1 MKTIT
6 LEEGLD
12 AAYPILKEQEA
23 MLVLDLCREI
33 VEKAK
38 ADAGFSY
45 AEFLDAAENDTR
57 FQIVASQIVG
67 LARNPQDQEFQKG
80 LLNNNEKKD
89 NGTDFTGT
97 WHIYEMEAW
106 DEDYFNMEVQA
117 YIRIDPDN
125 LGVFQF
131 GLVSGCIDGKPVD
144 YADGERFEFT
154 WEGNDECDPACGS
167 GWIRIKGEDLLEGEF
182 RIHLGDDSTF
192 LARRAK

>member
-12 AAYPILKEQEA
+12 AAYPILKEQKA

-67 LARNPQDQEFQKG
+67 LARNPQDQEYQKG
-80 LLNNNEKKD
+80 PLNNNEKRD
-89 NGTDFTGT
+89 MGTDFTGT

-106 DEDYFNMEVQA
+106 DEDYFNMDVQA
-117 YIRIDPDN
+117 YIRIDPNN

-131 GLVSGCIDGKPVD
+131 GLVSGGLDGKLVD
-144 YADGERFEFT
+144 SADGERFEFT

-167 GWIRIKGEDLLEGEF
+167 GWIR
-182 RIHLGDDSTF
+182 T
-192 LARRAK
+192 

>member
-6 LEEGLD
+6 VEEGLD
-12 AAYPILKEQEA
+12 AAYPILKEQKA

-67 LARNPQDQEFQKG
+67 LARKHQDQEFQKG
-80 LLNNNEKKD
+80 LLNNNEKMD

-106 DEDYFNMEVQA
+106 DEVYFNMEVQA
-117 YIRIDPDN
+117 YIRINSNN

-131 GLVSGCIDGKPVD
+131 GLVSGGIDGKLVD

-167 GWIRIKGEDLLEGEF
+167 GWIRILDENFLEGEF

-192 LARRAK
+192 LAIRAK

>member
-1 MKTIT
+1 MKSLT

-12 AAYPILKEQEA
+12 AAYPILKEQKA

-57 FQIVASQIVG
+57 FQVMAGQIVG

-80 LLNNNEKKD
+80 LLNNNEKRD
-89 NGTDFTGT
+89 TGRDFTGT

-117 YIRIDPDN
+117 YIRIDPNN

-131 GLVSGCIDGKPVD
+131 GLVSGGINGKLVD
-144 YADGERFEFT
+144 SADGERFEFT
-154 WEGNDECDPACGS
+154 WEGNDECDPAAGS
-167 GWIRIKGEDLLEGEF
+167 GWIRILEKNFLEGEF

>member
-12 AAYPILKEQEA
+12 AAYPILKEQKA
-23 MLVLDLCREI
+23 MLVLDLCQEI

-38 ADAGFSY
+38 ANAKFSY
-45 AEFLDAAENDTR
+45 AEFCDAAEKDTR
-57 FQIVASQIVG
+57 FHVVAGQIVG
-67 LARNPQDQEFQKG
+67 VARKHQDQEFQKS
-80 LLNNNEKKD
+80 LLNINEKTDKD
-89 NGTDFTGT
+89 MDFIGI
-97 WHIYEMEAW
+97 WHIYEMKGW

-117 YIRIDPDN
+117 YLKIDSNN
-125 LGVFQF
+125 LGNFQF
-131 GLVSGCIDGKPVD
+131 GLVSGWIDGKLVD

-167 GWIRIKGEDLLEGEF
+167 GWIRIKEKDLLEGEF
-182 RIHLGDDSTF
+182 RIHLGDYSTF

>member
-1 MKTIT
+1 MKIIT

-23 MLVLDLCREI
+23 MSVLDLCREI

-38 ADAGFSY
+38 ADAEFSY
-45 AEFLDAAENDTR
+45 AEFYDAAKKDTR
-57 FQIVASQIVG
+57 FQVVAGQIVG
-67 LARNPQDQEFQKG
+67 VARKHQDQEIHKS
-80 LLNNNEKKD
+80 LLNINKKTD
-89 NGTDFTGT
+89 KGTDFTGT
-97 WHIYEMEAW
+97 WHIYEMKAW

-117 YIRIDPDN
+117 YIRIDSNN
-125 LGVFQF
+125 LGNFQF
-131 GLVSGCIDGKPVD
+131 GLVSGWIDGKLVY

-167 GWIRIKGEDLLEGEF
+167 GWIRIKGDDLLDGEF